1 MNTNFYFAIYNCKI
15 SAWKVVMEEWVR
27 YVENEW
33 SRFRKSNELDRLNQ
47 LKVGEEMSL
56 SGPLF
61 DVLKQ
66 AEAFRKKTRGLFSP
80 YLSLQMQF
88 HGYEQS
94 FPFNTD
100 SKQYHLHSPVAE
112 IDHSPFLI
120 HSNKQ
125 TVLRVAEG
133 QIDLGGIGKG
143 YTVQA
148 AAQWLKNIG
157 KSEAGIV
164 DGGGD
169 ITVWSDGTMDWRIG
183 VSHPYHNEKEIAHFN
198 IKNGGI
204 ATSNVI
210 YRSWMQGSIRKHHIL
225 NGQTGIPADN
235 GIIQATVISN
245 NLLEAE
251 VGAKVSL
258 MVEQALIKTH
268 LQQLDPTCSYL
279 LVNNQG
285 KILLDNGGPCNE

>member
-1 MNTNFYFAIYNCKI
+1 
-15 SAWKVVMEEWVR
+15 MEEWVR
-27 YVENEW
+27 YVEYEW
-33 SRFRKSNELDRLNQ
+33 SRFRKDNELDRLNQ

-56 SGPLF
+56 SDPLF

-80 YLSLQMQF
+80 YLSLQMQY

-94 FPFNTD
+94 FPFDVGSEQNQLY
-100 SKQYHLHSPVAE
+100 SLVSEEEQP
-112 IDHSPFLI
+112 PFLI
-120 HSNKQ
+120 NSKNQ

-157 KSEAGIV
+157 RSVAGIV

-169 ITVWSDGTMDWRIG
+169 ITVWSDGSRVWRIG
-183 VSHPYHNEKEIAHFN
+183 VSDPYHNEEEFAHFN

-210 YRSWMQGSIRKHHIL
+210 FRGWMQGSIRKHHIL

-258 MVEQALIKTH
+258 MVDQALIKNH
-268 LQQLDPTCSYL
+268 LQKLNLSCSYL
-279 LVNNQG
+279 LVSNQG
-285 KILLDNGGPCNE
+285 RILTG